1 MTITITIYELSAL
14 LVAIGFL
21 AFIIAL
27 IPAILQIRRTAAAV
41 QTLSVESAKTAENLN
56 VILKVA
62 GEEAC
67 EVKEVIA
74 RLKGTGLKAAD
85 LADGVLEDVG
95 GPVARILS
103 LIFTGAESFLK
114 CFLAKKCGETEG
126 GAGDDKHQ

>member
-27 IPAILQIRRTAAAV
+27 IPAILQIRRTAAAIE
-41 QTLSVESAKTAENLN
+41 TLSVESTKTAENLN
-56 VILKVA
+56 TILKVA
-62 GEEAC
+62 GEEVC
-67 EVKEVIA
+67 EVKEVIT

-85 LADGVLEDVG
+85 LADGILENVG
-95 GPVARILS
+95 GSVAGILS
-103 LIFTGAESFLK
+103 LIFIGVESFLK
-114 CFLAKKCGETEG
+114 CFLAKKCEETEG